1 MEHAFDGA
9 TYTGHVGLL
18 DRNEFSASQRRQ
30 ITGIVLSLGMRGDN
44 GTRDTCAER
53 SQARTMTAMMND
65 QVRLVLS

>member
-9 TYTGHVGLL
+9 TYTGRVGSL

-30 ITGIVLSLGMRGDN
+30 ITGIVFSLGMRGYN